1 MQFIQFQSRCCT
13 YCFYA
18 RSSCNHVLQARN
30 YGIRQKDQF
39 ARLKE
44 RIVETLCF
52 SCIMWNQI
60 VNHDPC
66 VVCIIYS
73 RAGRSLD
80 SIIRVTLYRIAR
92 ASSANLKPMH
102 RVNVTGFSY
111 SADLYINKQ
120 PSHKH
125 YVLAR
130 HILNYRIDLTKL
142 SLLYVPGRM
151 IFSSQVCISWL
162 IIRLDLRVRFVKKKR
177 IKKKKLI
184 SLQYL
189 ETNGCVDPISLV
201 ILANI
206 WICIKIKLQR

>member
-1 MQFIQFQSRCCT
+1 MQFQSRCCT
-13 YCFYA
+13 YCFYV

-39 ARLKE
+39 ACLKE

-73 RAGRSLD
+73 PAGRLPD
-80 SIIRVTLYRIAR
+80 SIIRVTLYRIAH

-111 SADLYINKQ
+111 STDLYINTQ
-120 PSHKH
+120 PLHKH

-130 HILNYRIDLTKL
+130 RILNYRIDLAKL
-142 SLLYVPGRM
+142 SLLYVLGRI
-151 IFSSQVCISWL
+151 IFSSQVCISEL
-162 IIRLDLRVRFVKKKR
+162 VIRLNLQLRFEEKKR
-177 IKKKKLI
+177 IKK
-184 SLQYL
+184 
-189 ETNGCVDPISLV
+189 N
-201 ILANI
+201 
-206 WICIKIKLQR
+206 